1 MAAERRPITYEDRE
15 QIEAGL
21 NRGDRL
27 ATIAR
32 SLGRTQQTV
41 ADEVRRNWTP
51 GPKGRLVATAR
62 NLCVHARGCD
72 RRDVCGTGCD
82 VPCWRCKAWRCN
94 SACPDFEASM
104 CPRHSKP
111 PFCRDSCAARL
122 GGGCGHPYR
131 FYEAAFA
138 QDAADSRRS
147 EARRGIDCTPEAL
160 EPAVSAIRAGLA
172 RGQSPAHVIATDVSV
187 NAFLANSTNE
197 PAPIAPSKRR
207 RFRQRKPAASG

>member
-41 ADEVRRNWTP
+41 ADEIRRNWTSEP
-51 GPKGRLVATAR
+51 RGRLAATTR
-62 NLCVHARGCD
+62 NLCVHARDCD

-111 PFCRDSCAARL
+111 PFCCNSCAARL

-131 FYEAAFA
+131 FYEATFA

-160 EPAVSAIRAGLA
+160 ESAVSAIRAGLA
-172 RGQSPAHVIATDVSV
+172 LGHVSANVKPADSANAYPPVAPTNMRQSRQRFSAT
-187 NAFLANSTNE
+187 STNDV
-197 PAPIAPSKRR
+197 A
-207 RFRQRKPAASG
+207 

>member
-1 MAAERRPITYEDRE
+1 MSAERRPITYEDTE

-27 ATIAR
+27 ATTAR

-41 ADEVRRNWTP
+41 ADEIRRNWTSE
-51 GPKGRLVATAR
+51 PKGRLVATTR
-62 NLCVHARGCD
+62 NLCVHARDCD

-82 VPCWRCKAWRCN
+82 VPCWRRKAWRCN
-94 SACPDFEASM
+94 STCPDFEASM

-138 QDAADSRRS
+138 QDAAGSRCS
-147 EARRGIDCTPEAL
+147 EAVLAL
-160 EPAVSAIRAGLA
+160 M
-172 RGQSPAHVIATDVSV
+172 
-187 NAFLANSTNE
+187 
-197 PAPIAPSKRR
+197 
-207 RFRQRKPAASG
+207 

>member
-41 ADEVRRNWTP
+41 ADEIRRNWTSE
-51 GPKGRLVATAR
+51 PKGRLVATTR
-62 NLCVHARGCD
+62 NLCVHARDCD

-111 PFCRDSCAARL
+111 PDRK
-122 GGGCGHPYR
+122 
-131 FYEAAFA
+131 
-138 QDAADSRRS
+138 
-147 EARRGIDCTPEAL
+147 
-160 EPAVSAIRAGLA
+160 
-172 RGQSPAHVIATDVSV
+172 SV
-187 NAFLANSTNE
+187 V
-197 PAPIAPSKRR
+197 
-207 RFRQRKPAASG
+207 